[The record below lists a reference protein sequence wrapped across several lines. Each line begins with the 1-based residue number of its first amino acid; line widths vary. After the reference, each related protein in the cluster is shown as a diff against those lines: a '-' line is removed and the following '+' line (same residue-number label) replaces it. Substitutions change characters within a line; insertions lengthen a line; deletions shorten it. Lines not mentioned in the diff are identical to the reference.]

1 MNDNHIIHRLESM
14 PFADLQ
20 EDDHRAMRAHAADC
34 TDCAQAYK
42 VAMVSSALLIEG
54 SGEVFEPSPFF
65 QTRVMAAIREQQSEP
80 RGFAKLWRT
89 AGALV
94 STLSAGVA
102 LLAVLTFAI
111 PGTPAN
117 TEATALNSY
126 SAEEVIL
133 DQAEIALEHTDA
145 EILSTIYQA
154 EEDER

>member
-1 MNDNHIIHRLESM
+1 MNDNHIINRLESV
-14 PFADLQ
+14 PFGDLQ

-34 TDCAQAYK
+34 TDCAHAYR
-42 VAMVSSALLIEG
+42 VAMVSSALLKEG

-94 STLSAGVA
+94 STLSASVA
-102 LLAVLTFAI
+102 LLAVLSFVT
-111 PGTPAN
+111 PGTSTT

-133 DQAEIALEHTDA
+133 DQTEVALEHSDA

>member
-1 MNDNHIIHRLESM
+1 MNDNHIINRLENV

-20 EDDHRAMRAHAADC
+20 EDDHRAMRAHSADC

-65 QTRVMAAIREQQSEP
+65 QTRVMAAIREQQNEP
-80 RGFAKLWRT
+80 RGFSKLWRT

-111 PGTPAN
+111 PSTPTA

-133 DQAEIALEHTDA
+133 DQAETALEHTDA